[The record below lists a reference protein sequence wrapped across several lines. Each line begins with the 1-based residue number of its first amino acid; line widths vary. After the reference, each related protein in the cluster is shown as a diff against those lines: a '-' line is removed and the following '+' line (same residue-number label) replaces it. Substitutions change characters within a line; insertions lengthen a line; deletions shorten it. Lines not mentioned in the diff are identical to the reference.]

1 MVLLQGPKGIGK
13 ENVLTEICNELG
25 KTYQIIDLSKNANRK
40 IFEEVN
46 ESLFSDSKFNVDSII
61 ILEGQYL
68 SNFSALLELGLKDEI
83 KQQITVTFSYPLNLD
98 AKVLKVLEDNE
109 YLHTIYPYS
118 YYEIAGEDTLGEHQR
133 LLEERILFGS
143 YPSVLN
149 AKNPEIVLKA
159 IIDASLK
166 SIFSKNDRV
175 NKVNLLRKVL
185 QIVAIHIGE
194 PLSYYEIGQLCNL
207 DNETVERYIDLMIN
221 AQLLI
226 KLPCYHN
233 ENRYELKKSHVFYFL
248 DNGIRNVLIN
258 NFNPLEIRGDAENLW
273 RNWLISEKL
282 KWQKLNGLHS
292 EFYFWQSH
300 TSQNID
306 ILEFNKNGVAAFK
319 TSYSKKLVKEPPL
332 FKKYYP
338 EVPVETLNIL
348 NHENFITKK

>member
-1 MVLLQGPKGIGK
+1 
-13 ENVLTEICNELG
+13 
-25 KTYQIIDLSKNANRK
+25 
-40 IFEEVN
+40 
-46 ESLFSDSKFNVDSII
+46 
-61 ILEGQYL
+61 
-68 SNFSALLELGLKDEI
+68 
-83 KQQITVTFSYPLNLD
+83 
-98 AKVLKVLEDNE
+98 
-109 YLHTIYPYS
+109 
-118 YYEIAGEDTLGEHQR
+118 
-133 LLEERILFGS
+133 
-143 YPSVLN
+143 
-149 AKNPEIVLKA
+149 
-159 IIDASLK
+159 
-166 SIFSKNDRV
+166 
-175 NKVNLLRKVL
+175 
-185 QIVAIHIGE
+185 
-194 PLSYYEIGQLCNL
+194 
-207 DNETVERYIDLMIN
+207 MIN

-258 NFNPLEIRGDAENLW
+258 NFNPLEIRGDAANLW

-306 ILEFNKNGVAAFK
+306 ILEFNKNGAAAFK

-348 NHENFITKK
+348 NYGNFITKK